1 MRDGLLNYGGFVVRS
16 AVSIAVIPLLLKTLG
31 ARSYGLWIFI
41 LTISLWVS
49 AICDIGLFWLVA
61 SSIGTANVSNHA
73 DDQVS
78 VVNSAG
84 AVYLFLAVGGVVPI
98 AAGALYLPR
107 AMSEANA
114 PVIIVFLLVA
124 IAFSFNQLNLFSNA
138 VLSGLR
144 RFDLSSL
151 IVSIYAVVWLVG
163 VLIIFLLHGDI
174 LAVAICYAAAAAF
187 SPLIGLRAISRLD
200 PRYTLRI
207 GNFNWSALRGEL
219 PFAFGSWLVT
229 GALAIIWGTG
239 PILIGSILGSAQ
251 IVPFYVGL
259 KLPVAV
265 SWMSWHAAEV
275 LFPATSERI
284 IADDTSSVATI
295 IELGTH
301 WNLLLGLPCCVIF
314 WILAPGI
321 MRAWLGPQSPPD
333 AVLVMRLLTGAVMGE
348 MLGVAALH
356 VLWARRAMRPLVS
369 VLGSIAAANI
379 TLNLCWLK
387 WLGVTGAGWA
397 LLIPMTVG
405 SLVLLE
411 LATRQCSS
419 TAIKTL
425 RSALSGLVLPACV
438 CALVTLVGNHIVGG
452 SGRVTVSLL
461 VIIAGLAYLL
471 TLALNQPRIEER
483 RLLCEL
489 THVARSM
496 GSFCPRLRKAL
507 GRIPVAR
514 SGWTLTIALCECF
527 LDSYRSPSRFQSE
540 FQEAIDPW
548 SYGTQEGRNRFSV
561 ALNMLDQTEHARFA
575 LALEIGCAEGMF
587 TKVLAS
593 RCDSLLAVDFAPL
606 ALERARQ
613 HCQSVPQI
621 NFRQWNLRH
630 DPLPRQYSLIVVMD
644 VLSTIFRPAS
654 LQAACAKLI
663 DAVQDGGYLLFGD
676 VRQSIIFEQAWWN
689 RYLMRGGM
697 IICEL
702 LKSHNELI
710 QVATHDTETHVFAL
724 FRKIS

>member
-1 MRDGLLNYGGFVVRS
+1 
-16 AVSIAVIPLLLKTLG
+16 
-31 ARSYGLWIFI
+31 
-41 LTISLWVS
+41 
-49 AICDIGLFWLVA
+49 
-61 SSIGTANVSNHA
+61 
-73 DDQVS
+73 
-78 VVNSAG
+78 
-84 AVYLFLAVGGVVPI
+84 
-98 AAGALYLPR
+98 
-107 AMSEANA
+107 
-114 PVIIVFLLVA
+114 
-124 IAFSFNQLNLFSNA
+124 
-138 VLSGLR
+138 
-144 RFDLSSL
+144 
-151 IVSIYAVVWLVG
+151 
-163 VLIIFLLHGDI
+163 
-174 LAVAICYAAAAAF
+174 
-187 SPLIGLRAISRLD
+187 
-200 PRYTLRI
+200 
-207 GNFNWSALRGEL
+207 
-219 PFAFGSWLVT
+219 
-229 GALAIIWGTG
+229 
-239 PILIGSILGSAQ
+239 
-251 IVPFYVGL
+251 
-259 KLPVAV
+259 
-265 SWMSWHAAEV
+265 
-275 LFPATSERI
+275 
-284 IADDTSSVATI
+284 
-295 IELGTH
+295 
-301 WNLLLGLPCCVIF
+301 
-314 WILAPGI
+314 
-321 MRAWLGPQSPPD
+321 
-333 AVLVMRLLTGAVMGE
+333 
-348 MLGVAALH
+348 
-356 VLWARRAMRPLVS
+356 
-369 VLGSIAAANI
+369 
-379 TLNLCWLK
+379 
-387 WLGVTGAGWA
+387 
-397 LLIPMTVG
+397 
-405 SLVLLE
+405 
-411 LATRQCSS
+411 
-419 TAIKTL
+419 
-425 RSALSGLVLPACV
+425 
-438 CALVTLVGNHIVGG
+438 
-452 SGRVTVSLL
+452 
-461 VIIAGLAYLL
+461 
-471 TLALNQPRIEER
+471 
-483 RLLCEL
+483 
-489 THVARSM
+489 M

-663 DAVQDGGYLLFGD
+663 DADQDGGYLLFGD